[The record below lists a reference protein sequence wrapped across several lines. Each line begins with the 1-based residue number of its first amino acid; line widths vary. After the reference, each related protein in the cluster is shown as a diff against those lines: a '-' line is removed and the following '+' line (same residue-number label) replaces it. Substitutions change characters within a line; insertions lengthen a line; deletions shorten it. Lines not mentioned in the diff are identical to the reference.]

1 MTRNS
6 TRPSSE
12 KYDQVYSQC
21 SLIEKGGKSE
31 IDCNSSDGDCNCFQ
45 EDGTGCMFGLCVC
58 LYKEHLVFDHMN
70 CNEIQHLNHYE
81 NDTESKD
88 KCPRMCRALDESNTC
103 MPPTIKN
110 ETTGRCHC
118 PDGNP
123 IVPFITKQLTLNTTA
138 TVTLCGDSIIPP
150 TITSPLPTSSFTTL
164 SPTVSV

>member
-1 MTRNS
+1 MMRNS
-6 TRPSSE
+6 SRRSSE

-81 NDTESKD
+81 NDTVSNSFSLFKLTMYD
-88 KCPRMCRALDESNTC
+88 QVVFKHLRSPREKLKQNILHHEDFGINL
-103 MPPTIKN
+103 N
-110 ETTGRCHC
+110 ET
-118 PDGNP
+118 
-123 IVPFITKQLTLNTTA
+123 ILLLT
-138 TVTLCGDSIIPP
+138 
-150 TITSPLPTSSFTTL
+150 
-164 SPTVSV
+164 